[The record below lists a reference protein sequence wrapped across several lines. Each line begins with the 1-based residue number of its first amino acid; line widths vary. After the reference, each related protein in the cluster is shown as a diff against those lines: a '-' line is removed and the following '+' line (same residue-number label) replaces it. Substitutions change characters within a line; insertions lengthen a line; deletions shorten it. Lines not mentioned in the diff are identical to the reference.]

1 MRKLL
6 TILLLL
12 SFAFPALAAHPGPAQ
27 WSLAGLASW
36 SQPLTASGTVLPATT
51 NYSIGDFFAISPDAS
66 ETVALYRACASGTS
80 VVWRLTTPSATPPNL
95 LTIAGLPSV
104 AGNGNKHLALATD
117 TASFYWADPG
127 SGSGGTTTL
136 LGLTD
141 LPDVTG
147 NANKYLALGTDTASF
162 YWLAA
167 GDAAQA
173 AADLA
178 AHMDGDN
185 YKPHSDRQLIGGMLI
200 DGINKAI
207 GFQIYP
213 TEPIASLSVVVA
225 SGTDYIVAPA
235 SSVSAIGVY
244 SPSYGLPETDSVVNI
259 SGDVYVL
266 VADDSDLIEIGDI
279 VITSDTTPGAVMR
292 ASVAGDSVLP
302 YDEAQRRVGVCIGE
316 ASYEESVN
324 ATCTRILLRLR

>member
-1 MRKLL
+1 MKKLL

-12 SFAFPALAAHPGPAQ
+12 SFAFPTLAAHPGPAQ

-51 NYSIGDFFAISPDAS
+51 DYSIGDFFAISPAAS
-66 ETVALYRACASGTS
+66 ETVALYRACASGSS
-80 VVWRLTTPSATPPNL
+80 VVWRLTTPSTTQPNL

-117 TASFYWADPG
+117 TASFYWSDPG
-127 SGSGGTTTL
+127 SGSGGATTL

-185 YKPHSDRQLIGGMLI
+185 LKPHGDQQLIGEMLI
-200 DGINKAI
+200 DGINKTV

-213 TEPIASLSVVVA
+213 SEPIASFSVVVA
-225 SGTDYIVAPA
+225 SGTDYIIAPA
-235 SSVSAIGVY
+235 SSVSAIGVFY
-244 SPSYGLPETDSVVNI
+244 PDYTLPETNDVIAI
-259 SGDVYVL
+259 SGDVYAIL
-266 VADDSDLIEIGDI
+266 ADDSDPVEIGDI
-279 VITSDTTPGAVMR
+279 VITSDTTPGTVMR

-316 ASYEESVN
+316 ALYEESVN
-324 ATCTRILLRLR
+324 ATYTRILLRLR